1 VNSGFQFS
9 DEEEFTISDEYTE
22 IILKDYLNQIYFRKK
37 SLIMKKNDVEGTI
50 GDPINIRTVYNLDDL
65 LNWRRLC

>member
-22 IILKDYLNQIYFRKK
+22 NNFEGLPESEFILQKEVSDNEED
-37 SLIMKKNDVEGTI
+37 NDVEGTI
-50 GDPINIRTVYNLDDL
+50 GDPIYELFITLMIF
-65 LNWRRLC
+65 